1 MFVIKKIGKILSGI
15 FTGLLAVILA
25 VNLYTIAA
33 RYITGT
39 PQPAVFGWS
48 WAVIISGSMEPEIL
62 VDDLIIVHAED
73 AYGVGDVI
81 TYESGRSVITHRI
94 IDQTAEGFITKGDN
108 NNTQDLEPVP
118 QDAVVGKVRHVIPGV
133 GRYIEFMRSPLGM
146 LCIVLLGVV
155 MIELPY
161 LRKKR

>member
-1 MFVIKKIGKILSGI
+1 MIKKIGNILNAVL
-15 FTGLLAVILA
+15 TGLLAVILA

-62 VDDLIIVHAED
+62 VDDLIVVHEEP
-73 AYGVGDVI
+73 AYAVGDVI

-94 IDQTAEGFITKGDN
+94 IEETPEGFITKGDN
-108 NNTQDLEPVP
+108 NNTQDREAVP
-118 QDAVVGKVRHVIPGV
+118 QDAVVGKVRWVIPGV

-146 LCIVLLGVV
+146 LCLVLLGAGL
-155 MIELPY
+155 IEVPY
-161 LRKKR
+161 LLRKK